1 MNDQVGRTGEE
12 GRPLWLTIVVILG
25 LIPLAFV
32 VVADLDLESQA
43 IFACLTILALFVINW
58 LFEGRRATL
67 ILVILSIVVSSR
79 YIWWRITSTLDFTT
93 FLEAFLGY
101 GLLLAEIYAWIVL
114 LLSYLQTA
122 WPLERKPE
130 PLPDDFSLWPTVDV
144 FIPTYN
150 EPLSVVRI
158 TVLGAL
164 NMDYPR
170 DRMRVHILDD
180 GRREEFRQFAAEAGV
195 GYITRDNNLHAKA
208 GNLNAA
214 LQQTDGELIAVFDS
228 DHVPTRAF
236 LQMTVGWFL
245 RDERLA
251 VAQTPHHF
259 YSPDP
264 FGRNLATGYAIPP
277 EGALFYGLVQ
287 EGNDFWNAAF
297 FCGSSAVVRRS
308 AIESI
313 GGFATETVTED
324 AHTALRLHR
333 AGFSSA
339 YIRVPLAAGLSTER
353 LALHMGQ
360 RMRWARGMTQ
370 IFRVDNPLLGRGL
383 SVAQRLCY
391 LNALLH
397 FFFALPRFVFLTA
410 PLAYLLFQQNIITT
424 SALAIL
430 AYAGPHLI
438 HAVVTNSRIQSR
450 YRHSFWGE
458 VYESVL
464 TFYLL
469 KPTLI
474 TLINPRRGAFNVTEK
489 GGLLPDSYFD
499 RRLVLPQIILIVVL
513 SAALLI
519 GFLRLFLQNL
529 SEGDVQVLALNMAWA
544 IFNLLTLGAAV
555 AVAREAR
562 QIRSHV
568 RLKIKVPAVIYLPDG
583 RTVMTQSEDISM
595 GGAYFLVRRPDGVL
609 PDDRLDIEL
618 PAGSDSVVLPARLIS
633 WEDQDLRVTF
643 ELATIADYRRLVRV
657 VFGRADA
664 WLSWDEYAPDRPLRA
679 ARSIFVNIAG
689 LFYKPRVRAVTRR
702 STDIAGGPTP
712 PAGPSGRPS
721 LFSRR
726 SRGSAPAAIV
736 LAALMS
742 LLLLGSGTSSAQQPR
757 PLDQPAEGPRPTG
770 QATPS
775 RSQPVATTTPPAARG
790 TAPGRPG
797 ELAPANPF
805 PTPAQRA
812 YERANSPVALDG
824 SEGVP
829 GQQGVPGQPR
839 PSGQVVQ
846 REPRGF
852 AFPRPGALPGT
863 RPGEPARTATAAQPE
878 LVPQAQPDTGGAR
891 MDSVTLK
898 DLGEQT
904 PIRLQGVQDD
914 AGRDFSVRRDE
925 VVTAANV
932 NLNCAYSPALIPELS
947 HLHVF
952 VNNELIGSIQLVK
965 ELSESR
971 TVRLPVN
978 HVLFQEDNNIRFNF
992 VGHYTLGCEDPLHS
1006 TLWAIVSNT
1015 TAIEMRKERLP
1026 LRNDL
1031 SLLPLPFFDR
1041 RDLNALSL
1049 PFVFADTPST
1059 GMLQAAGTVASYF
1072 GNLASYRGAT
1082 FPVSFGQVPAANAV
1096 VFATATAR
1104 PSGLSGQRI
1113 EGPSLSVITNPYNP
1127 NAKLLLVM
1135 GRSDEELQAA
1145 ARTLALG
1152 ARTLSGPVAV
1162 VAPPALSQRQAFDA
1176 PKWLPNNRPVRMGEL
1191 VAPAALI
1198 GHGLYPGVLTVNF
1211 QAAPGYFAW
1220 REAGIPLVVRYRYPS
1235 GQWIDWT
1242 NSRLDVLINNFYLKS
1257 LPLEQNTTVGKIRE
1271 SLTGRDFTINE
1282 GTVNIPP
1289 YLITGRNQLQYFFDL
1304 KPYIP
1309 GYCERHPPEN
1319 IQVAIDPDS
1328 SIDFSNTLR
1337 YAPLPNLAFFVNSGY
1352 PFTRMADLSET
1363 AVVLP
1368 DQVAPAEVEAY
1379 LGIFGMMGDATG
1391 YPATRH
1397 EVATASQVET
1407 VRTRD
1412 LLIVGSFQRQPLIGQ
1427 WAQES
1432 PFRVENGQLRVRM
1445 SSPIERIYTIL
1456 DTRDPDNERRMAD
1469 QLLVS
1474 TGDDV
1479 SALVSYESPLAE
1491 DRTVVAVSAAQPDGV
1506 VDLANAIR
1514 STELRPVVQGDLVVL
1529 RGNQLSS
1536 FRVGGEYARAEENL
1550 PLTTR
1555 VRWWFSD
1562 KPLLLVLF
1570 LLLGVF
1576 LIALALFWLLR
1587 RLASLRLRSR
1597 SRAA

>member
-1 MNDQVGRTGEE
+1 M
-12 GRPLWLTIVVILG
+12 
-25 LIPLAFV
+25 
-32 VVADLDLESQA
+32 
-43 IFACLTILALFVINW
+43 
-58 LFEGRRATL
+58 
-67 ILVILSIVVSSR
+67 
-79 YIWWRITSTLDFTT
+79 
-93 FLEAFLGY
+93 
-101 GLLLAEIYAWIVL
+101 VL

-130 PLPDDFSLWPTVDV
+130 PLPDDLSLWPTVDV
-144 FIPTYN
+144 YVPTYN
-150 EPLSVVRI
+150 EPLNVVRI

-164 NMDYPR
+164 NIDYPR
-170 DRMRVHILDD
+170 DKMRVFLLDD
-180 GRREEFRQFAAEAGV
+180 GRREEFREFAAEAGV

-214 LQQTDGELIAVFDS
+214 LKHTDGELIAIFDS

-236 LQMTVGWFL
+236 LQMTTGWFL
-245 RDERLA
+245 RDDRWPSYRRRI
-251 VAQTPHHF
+251 TSIRPTR
-259 YSPDP
+259 SPVTLP
-264 FGRNLATGYAIPP
+264 RATRSRR

-297 FCGSSAVVRRS
+297 FCGSSAVLRRT
-308 AIESI
+308 AIEEI

-324 AHTALRLHR
+324 AHTAFKLHR
-333 AGFSSA
+333 AGFTSA
-339 YIRVPLAAGLSTER
+339 YLRVPLAAGLSTER

-383 SVAQRLCY
+383 TLAQRLCY
-391 LNALLH
+391 FNALLH

-430 AYAGPHLI
+430 AYAGPHLV

-450 YRHSFWGE
+450 FRHSFWGE

-499 RRLVLPQIILIVVL
+499 RRVVLPQIMLIVVL
-513 SAALLI
+513 GVALAI
-519 GFLRLFLQNL
+519 GVLRLVFQNL
-529 SEGDVQVLALNMAWA
+529 SEGDIQVLALNMAWA

-568 RLKIKVPAVIYLPDG
+568 RLKIKVPAVLYLPDG

-595 GGAYFLVRRPDGVL
+595 GGAYFIVRRPDGVL
-609 PDDRLDIEL
+609 PDDRVDIEL
-618 PAGSDSVVLPARLIS
+618 PAGSDSVVLPANVIS

-643 ELATIADYRRLVRV
+643 QLATIADYRRLVRV
-657 VFGRADA
+657 IFGRADA
-664 WLSWDEYAPDRPLRA
+664 WLSWDEYAPDRPMRA

-702 STDIAGGPTP
+702 STDIPGGPTP
-712 PAGPSGRPS
+712 PAGPTGRPS
-721 LFSRR
+721 LFSWR
-726 SRGSAPAAIV
+726 SRPAAMF
-736 LAALMS
+736 LGALMS
-742 LLLLGSGTSSAQQPR
+742 LLVLGSDTVSAQQPR
-757 PLDQPAEGPRPTG
+757 PLDASTEGQRPTG
-770 QATPS
+770 QAVPS
-775 RSQPVATTTPPAARG
+775 RQQPIATTTPPAARG
-790 TAPGRPG
+790 
-797 ELAPANPF
+797 PASGNVA

-812 YERANSPVALDG
+812 NERANSPVALDG

-829 GQQGVPGQPR
+829 GQNGVPGQPR
-839 PSGQVVQ
+839 PSGQLVQ

-852 AFPRPGALPGT
+852 TFPRAGGLPGTAPRPGEA
-863 RPGEPARTATAAQPE
+863 ARTATAARSE
-878 LVPQAQPDTGGAR
+878 LVPQGQPDTGGVRVDAV
-891 MDSVTLK
+891 SLK
-898 DLGEQT
+898 DLGEMT
-904 PIRLQGVQDD
+904 PIRLQGVKDD

-932 NLNCAYSPALIPELS
+932 NLNFAYSPALIPELS

-952 VNNELIGSIQLVK
+952 INEELIGSVQLVK

-971 TVRLPVN
+971 TIQLPAN
-978 HVLFQEDNNIRFNF
+978 PVLFREDNNVRFNF

-1015 TAIEMRKERLP
+1015 STIEMRKERLP

-1031 SLLPLPFFDR
+1031 SLLPLPFFDP
-1041 RDLNALSL
+1041 RDRNALSL
-1049 PFVFADTPST
+1049 PFVFANAPST
-1059 GMLQAAGTVASYF
+1059 GMLQAGGTVASYF
-1072 GNLASYRGAT
+1072 GNQSSYRGAT
-1082 FPVSFGQVPAANAV
+1082 FPVTFGEVPASNAV
-1096 VFATATAR
+1096 VFSTATAR
-1104 PSGLSGQRI
+1104 PSGLSQQRI
-1113 EGPSLSVITNPYNP
+1113 DGPMLSVVDNPYNP
-1127 NAKLLLVM
+1127 NAKLLLVL
-1135 GRSDEELQAA
+1135 GRNDEELQAA

-1152 ARTLSGPVAV
+1152 ARALSGPSAV
-1162 VAPPALSQRQAFDA
+1162 VGTPVLSERQAFDA
-1176 PKWLPNNRPVRMGEL
+1176 PKWLPANRPVRMGEL
-1191 VAPAALI
+1191 VDPKALI

-1220 REAGIPLVVRYRYPS
+1220 REAGIPLIVRYRYPS

-1319 IQVAIDPDS
+1319 IEVAVDPDS
-1328 SIDFSNTLR
+1328 SIDFSSTLR

-1352 PFTRMADLSET
+1352 PFTRLADLRET

-1391 YPATRH
+1391 LAGTRH
-1397 EVATASQVET
+1397 EVVTASQVDS

-1412 LLIVGSFQRQPLIGQ
+1412 LLVIGSFERQPLVGQ

-1445 SSPIERIYTIL
+1445 SSPVERFYTIL
-1456 DTRDPDNERRMAD
+1456 DTRDPDAERRMAD

-1474 TGDDV
+1474 TGDDLA
-1479 SALVSYESPLAE
+1479 ALVSYESPLSS
-1491 DRTVVAVSAAQPDGV
+1491 DRTVVAVVAAQPQGV
-1506 VDLANAIR
+1506 LEVSNAVR
-1514 STELRPVVQGDLVVL
+1514 STELRPVVQGDLVVM

-1536 FRVGGEYARAEENL
+1536 FRVGGEYARSEENL
-1550 PLTTR
+1550 PITTR
-1555 VRWWFSD
+1555 VRWWFAD
-1562 KPLLLVLF
+1562 KPLLLVGF
-1570 LLLGVF
+1570 LLLGVVF
-1576 LIALALFWLLR
+1576 IALALFWLLR
-1587 RLASLRLRSR
+1587 RLASVRLRSR